1 MSEERPLSTLA
12 VYSARPMVRVDGME
26 HAKVSELIIGMEMTE
41 REGGLSALE
50 LRLSNVASDPQGD
63 ADFAF
68 EDDALVGLGTNI
80 TVLAGD
86 EEAPQEIFRGVII
99 GLEADFREAD
109 PPELVVLAED
119 AFQQARMARRTK
131 VYDNVTIADLVRD
144 LASQLSLRPVV
155 TGFSE
160 TIGTRMQLNESDL
173 AFLRRLLARYD
184 GDLQVVG
191 NELHVSPRGDVQRDS
206 LTLEMHGQLRSAR
219 VVADLAHQ
227 PTEVTVTGWD
237 PVQGQRV
244 TATSRG
250 ANLGPGS
257 GRTGAQVLQSAIGA
271 RSEQAGHL
279 AVLTDTEAQAL
290 ADAVFDHRARR
301 FVRVEATA
309 EGNPGL
315 RVGTHVTLRG
325 MGPRFDNTYYI
336 ARACHRWGVGRGYE
350 TDFEAE
356 CAYWGEG

>member
-12 VYSARPMVRVDGME
+12 VYSARPIVRVDRME
-26 HAKVSELIIGMEMTE
+26 HDKVSELVIGMEMTE

-50 LRLSNVASDPQGD
+50 LRLSNIASDPQGE

-68 EDDALVGLGTNI
+68 EDDTLVRLGANI
-80 TVLAGD
+80 TIQAGD
-86 EEAPQEIFRGVII
+86 EEAPQEIFRGVVT
-99 GLEADFREAD
+99 GLEADFREGD

-131 VYDNVTIADLVRD
+131 VHENVTIADLASN
-144 LASQLSLRPVV
+144 LAGQLGLRPVV

-160 TIGTRMQLNESDL
+160 PIGVRMQLNESDL

-191 NELHVSPRGDVQRDS
+191 NELHVSPRGDIQRDS
-206 LTLEMHGQLRSAR
+206 LTLEMHGQLRRAR

-227 PTEVTVTGWD
+227 ATQVTVTGWD

-250 ANLGPGS
+250 ANLGPGR
-257 GRTGAQVLQSAIGA
+257 GRTGAQVLQSATGD
-271 RSEQAGHL
+271 RSEQVGHL
-279 AVLTDTEAQAL
+279 AVVTDTEAQAL
-290 ADAVFDHRARR
+290 ADAVFDHHARR
-301 FVRVEATA
+301 FVCVEATA

-315 RVGTHVTLRG
+315 RVGSHVTLSG
-325 MGPRFDNTYYI
+325 LGPRFDNTYYI
-336 ARACHRWGVGRGYE
+336 TRACHKWNVEGGYE

-356 CAYWGEG
+356 SAHWGEG